1 MWAGVEPEPGQFN
14 KTYVN
19 ILKEIVEK
27 YKSDQ
32 IYFILDMHQD
42 VLWETPGLFTFFLLF
57 VDIIQ
62 PVVLLGKKHSG
73 PENLKNSRPKKL
85 VKLNK
90 SISRKISWPKSIFY
104 NFKNGQKSIFELGKS
119 LKLPEMQFH
128 EKKIDLF
135 DFTSFSAWTFLYFL
149 ACCG

>member
-14 KTYVN
+14 QTYVN

-42 VLWETPGLFTFFLLF
+42 VLWETPGLFTFFHLF
-57 VDIIQ
+57 VNIIQ

-73 PENLKNSRPKKL
+73 TEIL
-85 VKLNK
+85 
-90 SISRKISWPKSIFY
+90 I
-104 NFKNGQKSIFELGKS
+104 
-119 LKLPEMQFH
+119 
-128 EKKIDLF
+128 
-135 DFTSFSAWTFLYFL
+135 FL
-149 ACCG
+149 AHKKTSAGLSITINFDIILPNSV

>member
-42 VLWETPGLFTFFLLF
+42 VLWETPGLVTLFHLF
-57 VDIIQ
+57 VDIILAAIQ
-62 PVVLLGKKHSG
+62 FNFSYF
-73 PENLKNSRPKKL
+73 
-85 VKLNK
+85 
-90 SISRKISWPKSIFY
+90 SI
-104 NFKNGQKSIFELGKS
+104 
-119 LKLPEMQFH
+119 
-128 EKKIDLF
+128 
-135 DFTSFSAWTFLYFL
+135 
-149 ACCG
+149 

>member
-1 MWAGVEPEPGQFN
+1 MWAGIEPEPGQFN

-42 VLWETPGLFTFFLLF
+42 VLWETPGLFTFFHLF

-73 PENLKNSRPKKL
+73 PENLKNARPKKL
-85 VKLNK
+85 GKSNK
-90 SISRKISWPKSIFY
+90 SISRNFY
-104 NFKNGQKSIFELGKS
+104 LNI
-119 LKLPEMQFH
+119 FH
-128 EKKIDLF
+128 ENKV
-135 DFTSFSAWTFLYFL
+135 FSPVKLHI
-149 ACCG
+149 